1 MISKPIFKQSLQS
14 NWKLWLIITIV
25 ASMIISGFIISY
37 DAAGYAS
44 IAEAAEGTAF
54 SNILSTLTSLLGSL
68 ENFYKLIAVILG
80 IVYVVFTANNLV
92 VNEVDSGS
100 MAYTLSTPIKRSSVI
115 FTKSLY
121 LILSVV
127 LMYTV
132 ISLAGLTASQLNY
145 NNVTG
150 YAITEDVEAAAKTL
164 NHDEDY
170 LSERLYLIQEDE
182 DVMREAAI
190 ARDMDTEAY
199 AIYLEDVIRERS
211 YEEAAEIITDERYD
225 IYDDDDDMEDEDI
238 EITMEELMEDPGMIL
253 DSNDALAAGA
263 RVYGLSTNDYRKIV
277 LDEMNDLESSEEV
290 EEEATEEDEEQGEEE
305 QEAEEAAE
313 EEQEPQPQPTAPQE
327 APTPQRQLTEDN
339 AELLLQTVID
349 SSATALNLSSD
360 QVSENLTLLKD
371 PEALV
376 LSTQTTGLNE
386 EQITSMANHAMVSSA
401 RSVDKAL
408 EFDVETYLWLS
419 LGLLLLILAMSSIA
433 FFASTLF
440 NRTGMALAI
449 GGGIP
454 FAFFLITMIQQL
466 MDSADGL
473 EYVTI
478 TTLFD
483 TDAILAGGEFGWGFV
498 ALGII
503 ALVLYT
509 LSHIIFTKKDLPL

>member
-313 EEQEPQPQPTAPQE
+313 EEQEPQPQPTASQE

-371 PEALV
+371 AEALV

-483 TDAILAGGEFGWGFV
+483 TDAILAGGEFGWGLV

>member
-1 MISKPIFKQSLQS
+1 MLSKPIFKQSIQA
-14 NWKLWLIITIV
+14 NWRLWLIITIV
-25 ASMIISGFIISY
+25 ASIILSGFIISY

-44 IAEAAEGTAF
+44 IAAAAEGTAF

-150 YAITEDVEAAAKTL
+150 YAITEDVEAAAKML

-182 DVMREAAI
+182 NVMREAAI

-263 RVYGLSTNDYRKIV
+263 RLYGLSTNDYRKII
-277 LDEMNDLESSEEV
+277 LDEMNDLESSEE
-290 EEEATEEDEEQGEEE
+290 
-305 QEAEEAAE
+305 AEEAE
-313 EEQEPQPQPTAPQE
+313 EEQEPQPTASQE
-327 APTPQRQLTEDN
+327 ATTPQRQLTEDN

-473 EYVTI
+473 EYITI

-483 TDAILAGGEFGWGFV
+483 TDAILAGGEFGWGLV
-498 ALGII
+498 ALGAITF
-503 ALVLYT
+503 VLYT
-509 LSHIIFTKKDLPL
+509 ASNILFTKKDLPL

>member
-1 MISKPIFKQSLQS
+1 LISKPIFKQSLQS

-25 ASMIISGFIISY
+25 ASTILSGFIISY
-37 DAAGYAS
+37 DAAGHAS

-54 SNILSTLTSLLGSL
+54 SNILSSLTSLLGSL

-127 LMYTV
+127 LMYIV
-132 ISLAGLTASQLNY
+132 ISIAGLAASQFTF

-150 YAITEDVEAAAKTL
+150 YAITDDVSAAAETL
-164 NHDEDY
+164 NHEEDY

-182 DVMREAAI
+182 NAMRVAAI

-199 AIYLEDVIRERS
+199 EIYLEDVIRERS
-211 YEEAAEIITDERYD
+211 YEETAEIITDERWD
-225 IYDDDDDMEDEDI
+225 IYEDDEDMGDEDI
-238 EITMEELMEDPGMIL
+238 EITAEELMEDPEMIL
-253 DSNDALAAGA
+253 NSNDALAAGA
-263 RVYGLSTNDYRKIV
+263 RIYGVSINDYREIIT
-277 LDEMNDLESSEEV
+277 DEIENMDTEETTKENEEAQETEENSESDAV
-290 EEEATEEDEEQGEEE
+290 EEST
-305 QEAEEAAE
+305 
-313 EEQEPQPQPTAPQE
+313 TL
-327 APTPQRQLTEDN
+327 QRQLTEDN
-339 AELLLQTVID
+339 AELLLQTVIV
-349 SSATALNLSSD
+349 SSATALNISSD
-360 QVSENLTLLKD
+360 QISDNLTLLKD
-371 PEALV
+371 PEALA

-386 EQITSMANHAMVSSA
+386 EQIRSMANHAMVSSA

-408 EFDVETYLWLS
+408 EFDSETYLWLS
-419 LGLLLLILAMSSIA
+419 LGLLLLILAMSSIS

-449 GGGIP
+449 GGGLP
-454 FAFFLITMIQQL
+454 FAFFLVTMIQQL

-473 EYVTI
+473 EYLTI

-483 TDAILAGGEFGWGFV
+483 TDAILSGGEFGWGFV
-498 ALGII
+498 VLGSI
-503 ALVLYT
+503 AVVLYT
-509 LSHIIFTKKDLPL
+509 ASNILFTKKDLPL

>member
-1 MISKPIFKQSLQS
+1 MLSKPIFKQSLQS

-44 IAEAAEGTAF
+44 IAEAAQGTAF

-150 YAITEDVEAAAKTL
+150 YAITEDVEVAAKTL

-170 LSERLYLIQEDE
+170 LSERLYLIQENE
-182 DVMREAAI
+182 DVIREAAI

-211 YEEAAEIITDERYD
+211 YEEAAEIITYERYD

-263 RVYGLSTNDYRKIV
+263 RLYGLSTNDYRKII
-277 LDEMNDLESSEEV
+277 LDEMNDLESSEE
-290 EEEATEEDEEQGEEE
+290 ATEEDEEQDEEE
-305 QEAEEAAE
+305 QEA
-313 EEQEPQPQPTAPQE
+313 T
-327 APTPQRQLTEDN
+327 TPQRQLTEDN

-473 EYVTI
+473 EYITI

-483 TDAILAGGEFGWGFV
+483 TDAILAGGEFGWGLV
-498 ALGII
+498 ALGAITF
-503 ALVLYT
+503 VLYT
-509 LSHIIFTKKDLPL
+509 ASNILFTKKDLPL

>member
-1 MISKPIFKQSLQS
+1 MLSKPIFKQSLQS

-44 IAEAAEGTAF
+44 IAAAAEGTAF

-150 YAITEDVEAAAKTL
+150 YAITEDVEAAAKML

-182 DVMREAAI
+182 NVMREAAI

-263 RVYGLSTNDYRKIV
+263 RLYGLSTNDYRKII
-277 LDEMNDLESSEEV
+277 LDEMNDLESSEE
-290 EEEATEEDEEQGEEE
+290 
-305 QEAEEAAE
+305 AEEAE
-313 EEQEPQPQPTAPQE
+313 EEQEPQPTASQE
-327 APTPQRQLTEDN
+327 ATTPQRQLTEDN

-473 EYVTI
+473 EYITI

-483 TDAILAGGEFGWGFV
+483 TDAILAGGEFGWGLV
-498 ALGII
+498 ALGAITF
-503 ALVLYT
+503 VLYT
-509 LSHIIFTKKDLPL
+509 ASNILFTKKDLPL

>member
-1 MISKPIFKQSLQS
+1 
-14 NWKLWLIITIV
+14 
-25 ASMIISGFIISY
+25 
-37 DAAGYAS
+37 
-44 IAEAAEGTAF
+44 
-54 SNILSTLTSLLGSL
+54 
-68 ENFYKLIAVILG
+68 
-80 IVYVVFTANNLV
+80 
-92 VNEVDSGS
+92 

-115 FTKSLY
+115 FTKSFY
-121 LILSVV
+121 LILSVI

-199 AIYLEDVIRERS
+199 AFYLEDVIRERS
-211 YEEAAEIITDERYD
+211 YEETAEIITDERYD

-263 RVYGLSTNDYRKIV
+263 RLYGLSTNDYRKIL
-277 LDEMNDLESSEEV
+277 LDEMNDLESS
-290 EEEATEEDEEQGEEE
+290 
-305 QEAEEAAE
+305 AEAE
-313 EEQEPQPQPTAPQE
+313 EEQEPHSTPSQE
-327 APTPQRQLTEDN
+327 DTIPQRQLSEGK
-339 AELLLQTVID
+339 AELLLQTVIE
-349 SSATALNLSSD
+349 SCATALNLSRD

-376 LSTQTTGLNE
+376 LSTQTTGLTE
-386 EQITSMANHAMVSSA
+386 EQITSIANHAMVSST

-473 EYVTI
+473 EYITI

-483 TDAILAGGEFGWGFV
+483 
-498 ALGII
+498 
-503 ALVLYT
+503 
-509 LSHIIFTKKDLPL
+509 

>member
-1 MISKPIFKQSLQS
+1 MLSKPIFKQSLQS

-150 YAITEDVEAAAKTL
+150 YAINEDVEAAAKML

-182 DVMREAAI
+182 AVMREAAI

-199 AIYLEDVIRERS
+199 TIYLEDVIRERS
-211 YEEAAEIITDERYD
+211 FEEAAEIITDERND

-313 EEQEPQPQPTAPQE
+313 EEQEPQPTAPQE

-339 AELLLQTVID
+339 AKLLLQTVID

-473 EYVTI
+473 EYITI

-483 TDAILAGGEFGWGFV
+483 TDAILAGGEFGWGLV
-498 ALGII
+498 ALGAITF
-503 ALVLYT
+503 VLYT
-509 LSHIIFTKKDLPL
+509 ASNILFTKKDLPL

>member
-132 ISLAGLTASQLNY
+132 ISIAGLTASQLNY

-150 YAITEDVEAAAKTL
+150 YAINEDVEAAAKML

-199 AIYLEDVIRERS
+199 TIYLEDVIRERS
-211 YEEAAEIITDERYD
+211 FEEAAEIITDERYD

-263 RVYGLSTNDYRKIV
+263 RVYGLSTNDYRRIV

-290 EEEATEEDEEQGEEE
+290 EEEATEEE
-305 QEAEEAAE
+305 QE
-313 EEQEPQPQPTAPQE
+313 PQPTAPQE

-371 PEALV
+371 AEALV

-483 TDAILAGGEFGWGFV
+483 TDAILSGGEFGWGLV

>member
-1 MISKPIFKQSLQS
+1 MLSKPIFKQSLQS

-263 RVYGLSTNDYRKIV
+263 RLYGLSTNDYRKII
-277 LDEMNDLESSEEV
+277 LDEMNDLESSEE
-290 EEEATEEDEEQGEEE
+290 
-305 QEAEEAAE
+305 AAE
-313 EEQEPQPQPTAPQE
+313 EEQEPQPTASQE
-327 APTPQRQLTEDN
+327 ATTPQRQLTEDN

-473 EYVTI
+473 EYITI

-483 TDAILAGGEFGWGFV
+483 TDAILAGGEFGWGLV
-498 ALGII
+498 ALGAITF
-503 ALVLYT
+503 VLYT
-509 LSHIIFTKKDLPL
+509 ASNILFTKKDLPL

>member
-1 MISKPIFKQSLQS
+1 MLSKPIFKQSIQA
-14 NWKLWLIITIV
+14 NWRLWLIITIV
-25 ASMIISGFIISY
+25 ASIILSGFIISY

-44 IAEAAEGTAF
+44 IAAAAEGTAF

-132 ISLAGLTASQLNY
+132 ISLVGLTASQLNY

-150 YAITEDVEAAAKTL
+150 YAITEDVEAAAKAL

-182 DVMREAAI
+182 DAMRQAAI

-199 AIYLEDVIRERS
+199 VIYLEDVMRERS
-211 YEEAAEIITDERYD
+211 FEAAAEIITDERYD

-253 DSNDALAAGA
+253 DSNDALTAGA
-263 RVYGLSTNDYRKIV
+263 RVYGLSINNYRKIV
-277 LDEMNDLESSEEV
+277 LDEINDLESSEEV
-290 EEEATEEDEEQGEEE
+290 EEEATEEDEEQ
-305 QEAEEAAE
+305 EAEEAAE
-313 EEQEPQPQPTAPQE
+313 EEQEPQPTAPQE

-339 AELLLQTVID
+339 AKLLLQTVID

-386 EQITSMANHAMVSSA
+386 EQIESMANHAMVSSA

-483 TDAILAGGEFGWGFV
+483 TDAILAGGEFGWGLV
-498 ALGII
+498 ALGAITF
-503 ALVLYT
+503 VLYT
-509 LSHIIFTKKDLPL
+509 ASNILFTKKDLPL